1 MATKKTKKVVKKKK
15 NNKVVKLKKCLK
27 KKINLYK
34 KQLKKKF
41 TTLKKKTSKKTKTKE
56 TTKKLDIKSLTSK
69 QVEEELKRE
78 IYKSKYIKV
87 LKSTIY
93 ALIIIAAVATLIATL
108 IMPVLQI
115 NGTSMSP
122 TYNGNEIVVS
132 IKTKNLKQGDII
144 AFYHGNKILVKR
156 VIAGAGSWITIDKKG
171 NVYVNGEVLDEPY
184 LVEKSLGESNIEY
197 PYQVPDGSWFVLGDN
212 RSDSLDSRNTEVGCI
227 KEDDVIGKILFKV
240 WPLGNSE

>member
-1 MATKKTKKVVKKKK
+1 M
-15 NNKVVKLKKCLK
+15 
-27 KKINLYK
+27 K
-34 KQLKKKF
+34 KQSEYKAL
-41 TTLKKKTSKKTKTKE
+41 S
-56 TTKKLDIKSLTSK
+56 SK

-78 IYKSKYIKV
+78 AYKSKYIKV
-87 LKSTIY
+87 LKSTVY
-93 ALIIIAAVATLIATL
+93 ALIIISAIATLIATL

-122 TYNGNEIVVS
+122 TYSGDEIVVS

-156 VIAGAGSWITIDKKG
+156 VVAGAGSWVTIDKEG
-171 NVYVNGEVLDEPY
+171 NVYVNGSVLNEPY
-184 LVEKSLGESNIEY
+184 VVEKTLGESNIEY

-240 WPLGNSE
+240 WPLN

>member
-1 MATKKTKKVVKKKK
+1 MATTNTKRAAKKNKNSKVVKIKKDLKKRINNYKNKLTEIITTIKK
-15 NNKVVKLKKCLK
+15 NKSE
-27 KKINLYK
+27 I
-34 KQLKKKF
+34 
-41 TTLKKKTSKKTKTKE
+41 E
-56 TTKKLDIKSLTSK
+56 TTKKVDIKSLTSQ
-69 QVEEELKRE
+69 QVEKELKRE

-93 ALIIIAAVATLIATL
+93 ALIIIASVATLIATL

-122 TYNGNEIVVS
+122 TYNGDEIVVS

-156 VIAGAGSWITIDKKG
+156 VIASAGSWVTIDKEG
-171 NVYVNGEVLDEPY
+171 NVYVNGSMLEEPY
-184 LVEKSLGESNIEY
+184 VVERTKGESDIEY

-240 WPLGNSE
+240 WPFN

>member
-1 MATKKTKKVVKKKK
+1 MATTNTKKVVKKKK
-15 NNKVVKLKKCLK
+15 NSKIVNIKKELKKRLNSFKKELK
-27 KKINLYK
+27 KKITTIK
-34 KQLKKKF
+34 KNKP
-41 TTLKKKTSKKTKTKE
+41 KKKT
-56 TTKKLDIKSLTSK
+56 TKKIDIKSLTSQ
-69 QVEEELKRE
+69 QVEKELKRE
-78 IYKSKYIKV
+78 IYKSKYIRV

-93 ALIIIAAVATLIATL
+93 ALIIIASVATLIATL

-115 NGTSMSP
+115 NGTSMAP
-122 TYNGNEIVVS
+122 TYSGDEIVVS

-156 VIAGAGSWITIDKKG
+156 VIAGPGSWITIDKEG
-171 NVYVNGEVLDEPY
+171 NVYVNGSMLEEPY
-184 LVEKSLGESNIEY
+184 VVERTIGESNIEY

-240 WPLGNSE
+240 WPLN

>member
-1 MATKKTKKVVKKKK
+1 MTKTKKVAEEKSLKNKKEIALL
-15 NNKVVKLKKCLK
+15 N
-27 KKINLYK
+27 
-34 KQLKKKF
+34 
-41 TTLKKKTSKKTKTKE
+41 
-56 TTKKLDIKSLTSK
+56 DIKSKIQIFISKNKKEKIKIDIKTLTSK
-69 QVEEELKRE
+69 DIEEELKRE
-78 IYKSKYIKV
+78 TYRSKYVKV

-93 ALIIIAAVATLIATL
+93 ALIIIASVATLIATL

-122 TYNGNEIVVS
+122 TYNGSEIVVS
-132 IKTKNLKQGDII
+132 IKTKDLKQGDII

-156 VIAGAGSWITIDKKG
+156 VIAGPGSWVTIDKEG
-171 NVYVNGEVLDEPY
+171 NVYVNGNVLNEPY
-184 LVEKSLGESNIEY
+184 VVERNIGESNIEY

-240 WPLGNSE
+240 WPLN

>member
-1 MATKKTKKVVKKKK
+1 MAPTNTKKIIKK
-15 NNKVVKLKKCLK
+15 NKNSKVVKLSKDLK
-27 KKINLYK
+27 KKINNYK
-34 KQLKKKF
+34 NQLKKKL
-41 TTLKKKTSKKTKTKE
+41 TTIKSNKNKKKS
-56 TTKKLDIKSLTSK
+56 TKKVDIKTLTSQ
-69 QVEEELKRE
+69 QVEKELKRE

-87 LKSTIY
+87 LKSTVY
-93 ALIIIAAVATLIATL
+93 ALIIIASVATLIATL

-122 TYNGNEIVVS
+122 TYNGDEIVVL

-156 VIAGAGSWITIDKKG
+156 VIASAGSWVTIDKEG
-171 NVYVNGEVLDEPY
+171 NVYVNGTILDEPY
-184 LVEKSLGESNIEY
+184 VVEKNLGESDIEY

-240 WPLGNSE
+240 WPFN